1 MQCEREV
8 SNFQAQPRAVF
19 QWMRGKA
26 AKGTVPTEVRVLV
39 VRLRR
44 DIGPRRPCEPLYR
57 IVGLQARLAQPAP
70 VNAAKWNPIRT
81 AHDCPTHSSLP
92 SPTVANQDRRV
103 IAVTSTRAVS
113 LIPHRRRRTRRQ
125 RAGVDLDHA
134 MRNAHAVGDEL
145 LGERRWRAAVL
156 QPVLI
161 TMPRAGHAA
170 VDDMPFADRP
180 VLVGAK
186 VGECP
191 DLHAIADDRGAFAI
205 RRRDDA
211 GALVWD

>member
-1 MQCEREV
+1 
-8 SNFQAQPRAVF
+8 PRAVF

-26 AKGTVPTEVRVLV
+26 AKGAVPTEVRVLV

-70 VNAAKWNPIRT
+70 VNAGKWNPIRT
-81 AHDCPTHSSLP
+81 AHDWPPHNSLP
-92 SPTVANQDRRV
+92 SPTVANKDRGVTAV
-103 IAVTSTRAVS
+103 ICTALVS

-125 RAGVDLDHA
+125 RAWVDLDHA

-156 QPVLI
+156 QPVLVAV
-161 TMPRAGHAA
+161 PRAGHTA
-170 VDDMPFADRP
+170 VDYAPLP
-180 VLVGAK
+180 
-186 VGECP
+186 
-191 DLHAIADDRGAFAI
+191 
-205 RRRDDA
+205 
-211 GALVWD
+211 